1 MTRTVLTDYLD
12 NFYRHSSTVAYVH
25 RRGYRTE
32 RWTYRRVVET
42 ANRFARELEARQIGK
57 GDRVLV
63 WGENCAEWVAAFYG
77 CALRGAVV
85 VPMDRI
91 AAKDFAARVAQQ
103 VDARLLV
110 RSREL
115 PPLGDSLPEIIL
127 ENLPER
133 VAQRSAEK
141 YSSQDIHRE
150 DPLQI
155 IFTSGTTSEPKGV
168 VISHKNIVANLE
180 PIAVEIEKYRIYGR
194 PFRPIRFLNLVPL
207 SHVFG
212 QFMGLFIPQLLPG
225 TVIFSDTLNPT
236 EAIRTIKKER
246 ISVVVTVPRL
256 LETLRD
262 KIERDF
268 EAEGKTDWFRKQFE
282 AAKGQHFTRR
292 WWRFRKVHNRF
303 GWKFWAFISGGAT
316 LDRDTEEFWSR
327 LSFVVIQ
334 GYGLTETTSL
344 ISVNHPFRLG
354 KGSIGKVLAG
364 REIKLDENG
373 EILVRGESIAAG
385 YWQGKELK
393 PVEGEGGWFRTG
405 DMGELDAEGNLYFK
419 GRKKSVIVT
428 PAGMKVYPEDL
439 EAALRRQSEV
449 RDCVVFGLEREG
461 NAEACAVLLL
471 KDGEQDAAA
480 IVKRANESLADFQH
494 MRHWVVWPE
503 DDFPRTS
510 TQKPRTNVIQEYAE
524 KKLGAI
530 SGAAAA
536 PAGPLADLIARVTGR
551 APANLLP
558 GANLAADLG
567 LSSVDRVELMSAIED
582 RYQIDLN
589 ESKFTAATTVGDLEK
604 MLREPAAKRSDM
616 IYPRWTQHPLQNAA
630 RVGVYYT
637 FVRPATWLLANPRV
651 RGREHLSDV
660 QPPALFICNHISQ
673 NDIGF
678 VLWALPARFR
688 HRLAVA
694 MEGEQLEEMRR
705 PPWEA
710 GFSRRCLERFK
721 WFAIV
726 AWFNVFPMASRS
738 GVRESFSYAGESAD
752 RGYNLL
758 VFPEGRRTLDGTMW
772 PFRAGIG
779 VLATRLNLPIVPMR
793 IDGLFEFRKA
803 GKKRT
808 PWSAVRVSIGRPVR
822 YAPDS
827 DPAQITHELERH
839 VASLEWPAAAQRN

>member
-1 MTRTVLTDYLD
+1 MSRSVLTDYLD
-12 NFYRHSSTVAYVH
+12 NFYRHGSYIAYVH

-32 RWTYRRVVET
+32 RWTYRRVAET

-57 GDRVLV
+57 GDRVVV

-91 AAKDFAARVAQQ
+91 AAADFAGRVAQQ
-103 VDARLLV
+103 VSTKLLI

-115 PPLGDSLPEIIL
+115 PPLDPSVPTMIL
-127 ENLPER
+127 EDL
-133 VAQRSAEK
+133 AESVSHHDASR
-141 YSSQDIHRE
+141 YAPAAFTRE
-150 DPLQI
+150 DPVQI

-225 TVIFSDTLNPT
+225 TVIFAGTLNPS

-256 LETLRD
+256 LESLKD
-262 KIERDF
+262 KIERDI
-268 EAEGKTDWFRKQFE
+268 EAEGKADGFRKTFD
-282 AAKGQHFTRR
+282 AAKGEHFTKR
-292 WWRFRKVHNRF
+292 WWRFRRVHNQF

-316 LDRDTEEFWSR
+316 LDRETEEFWGR

-344 ISVNHPFRLG
+344 VSVNHPFRLG

-364 REIKLDENG
+364 REIKLSETG
-373 EILVRGESIAAG
+373 EILVRGENIAAG
-385 YWQGKELK
+385 YWQDKELK
-393 PVEGEGGWFRTG
+393 PVEGGDGWFHTG
-405 DMGELDAEGNLYFK
+405 DMGEMDADGNLYFK
-419 GRKKSVIVT
+419 GRQKNVIVT

-439 EAALRRQSEV
+439 EAALRRQPEV

-471 KDGEQDAAA
+471 RNGEADAAA
-480 IVKRANESLADFQH
+480 MVKRANEQLAEFQH

-510 TQKPRTNVIQEYAE
+510 TQKPRTNLIQEFAE
-524 KKLGAI
+524 RKLGA
-530 SGAAAA
+530 SGGAAA
-536 PAGPLADLIARVTGR
+536 PAGPLAELITRVTGR
-551 APANLLP
+551 APANLSA

-567 LSSVDRVELMSAIED
+567 LSSVDRVELMSALED
-582 RYQIDLN
+582 RFQIDLN
-589 ESKFTAATTVGDLEK
+589 ETKFTSATTVGDLEK
-604 MLREPAAKRSDM
+604 MLREPAAKKSDM
-616 IYPRWTQHPLQNAA
+616 VYPRWTQHGLQNAA

-637 FVRPATWLLANPRV
+637 FVWPATRLLASPCV
-651 RGREHLSDV
+651 RGREHLRDLKG
-660 QPPALFICNHISQ
+660 PALFICNHISQ
-673 NDIGF
+673 NDIGL
-678 VLWALPARFR
+678 VQWALPPRFR

-694 MEGEQLEEMRR
+694 MEGEQLERMRK
-705 PPWEA
+705 PPWEF
-710 GFSRRCLERFK
+710 GFLRRCLERFK

-738 GVRESFSYAGESAD
+738 GVRESFAYAGESAD

-779 VLATRLNLPIVPMR
+779 VLATRLGLPIVPMR
-793 IDGLFEFRKA
+793 IDGLFEYRKA
-803 GKKRT
+803 GKKWT
-808 PWSAVRVSIGRPVR
+808 PPGAVRVSIG
-822 YAPDS
+822 APLRCAAGT
-827 DPAQITHELERH
+827 DPAQITRELESL
-839 VASLEWPAAAQRN
+839 VASLEWPARDAKS